1 MEIPKNTNEETTSF
15 EPLVDSRTAAPVVGV
30 HFKVLERMARKG
42 EVPATKI
49 GRSWAFRMSL
59 LSAWC
64 NRKMLANV
72 DEKAGEELK
81 KENHR
86 K

>member
-1 MEIPKNTNEETTSF
+1 MKNPNKHNEELF

-42 EVPATKI
+42 DVPAFKL
-49 GRSWAFRMSL
+49 GRSWAFRISL

-64 NRKMLANV
+64 DRKMQSNLKQRA
-72 DEKAGEELK
+72 AEESK
-81 KENHR
+81 KEIP
-86 K
+86 